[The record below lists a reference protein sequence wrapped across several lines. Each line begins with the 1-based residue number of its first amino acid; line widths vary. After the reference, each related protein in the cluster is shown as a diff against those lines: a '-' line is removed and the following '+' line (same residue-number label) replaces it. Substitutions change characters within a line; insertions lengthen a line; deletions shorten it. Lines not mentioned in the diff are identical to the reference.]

1 MHTASINNH
10 KDYSKQVEKV
20 LLTILI
26 LNVVVVLI
34 KLVAGY
40 LSSSLTII
48 VDTIHST
55 IDAANNIVGV
65 LIIRYAAAPPD
76 KEHPYG
82 HAKFE
87 TLGAFFIA
95 SFLAVTCFEIGSHA
109 LEQIFTNQPKVL
121 NINKITFL
129 MMAVTVFINFVVARY
144 EAKKGKALNS
154 HLLMADAGHTM
165 SDIYVSLSVIASL
178 FFSYLGY
185 KRVDAFF
192 ALAVTGFIAY
202 QSFQIFRQTIPVL
215 VDAASLDSSEI
226 EKLALAVSG
235 VKACNDIRS
244 RGRAGN
250 LFVEMV
256 VLVTPDNLMQAHSLT
271 EQIESKL
278 KEKFGQMAITI
289 HFEPISH

>member
-1 MHTASINNH
+1 MQTNGLNNQ
-10 KDYSKQVEKV
+10 KDYSKRVERV
-20 LLTILI
+20 LLVILLLNI
-26 LNVVVVLI
+26 LVMII
-34 KLVAGY
+34 KLIAGW

-55 IDAANNIVGV
+55 IDAANNVVGV
-65 LIIRYAAAPPD
+65 LIIRYASAPPD

-109 LEQIFTNQPKVL
+109 LKQFFNQQPTIL
-121 NINKITFL
+121 NINKLTFL
-129 MMAVTVFINFVVARY
+129 MIVLTIVINFIVASY
-144 EAKKGKALNS
+144 EAKQGKILNS
-154 HLLMADAGHTM
+154 PLLMADASHTM
-165 SDIYVSLSVIASL
+165 SDIYVSLSVLTSL

-185 KRVDAFF
+185 EKVDSFF
-192 ALAVTGFIAY
+192 ALVVTGFIAY
-202 QSFQIFRQTIPVL
+202 QSYQIFRQTIPIL

-226 EKLALAVSG
+226 ESVALAVSG
-235 VKACNDIRS
+235 VKACNNIRS
-244 RGRAGN
+244 RGKAGD

-256 VLVTPDNLMQAHSLT
+256 VLVTPDTLTQAHFLT

-278 KEKFGQMAITI
+278 REKFGQMAITI
-289 HFEPISH
+289 HFEPTK